1 MGGGEGSGWCWGGGG
16 EVARVG
22 CNRCPVMVRGE
33 LQGEGVRGLHC
44 IPFLFVVCG

>member
-1 MGGGEGSGWCWGGGG
+1 MVLGGGG

>member
-1 MGGGEGSGWCWGGGG
+1 MRGVRG